1 MISNLDYRPMVAS
14 SVRAR
19 IETVSLNRG
28 EVIRLEKNSEVKNI
42 ETKNGVIWLTGT
54 PADGDVLLQNG
65 EQLELQ
71 NQWPYVI
78 EALEETELLLV

>member
-1 MISNLDYRPMVAS
+1 MVAS

>member
-1 MISNLDYRPMVAS
+1 MTNTYAFAGNSVRTKGDHEAGPNLTSANGEHPFCEQLKCGMISNLDYRPMVAS

-42 ETKNGVIWLTGT
+42 ETKNGVI
-54 PADGDVLLQNG
+54 
-65 EQLELQ
+65 
-71 NQWPYVI
+71 
-78 EALEETELLLV
+78 